1 MMRIFLTVLVAF
13 VALLGIES
21 CKKGDDT
28 AITTRSTNV
37 NFINTTTDTLN
48 YYVNGT
54 RLNNASAL
62 YSLGATGYLSTPF
75 GEQNYQVKK
84 DGNPGVLFSLTM
96 NLDTNKSYSVFT
108 TDNTPENI
116 ITVVDTLTSVDT
128 LSMVRFVHTS
138 PKLANLQIK
147 MNDTVWFANQ
157 NFKSVSDYSHIPP
170 GEKHIKVIDVATG
183 NVLINETR
191 TLQVNRAYT
200 LFTKGGLTATG
211 GTASTGTGLII
222 NE

>member
-1 MMRIFLTVLVAF
+1 MRIFLTVFVAF

-28 AITTRSTNV
+28 AITTLTTNV
-37 NFINTTTDTLN
+37 NFINATTDTIN

-54 RLNNASAL
+54 RINNASAL
-62 YSLGATGYLSTPF
+62 YPFGATGYLSTLF
-75 GEQNYQVKK
+75 GERNYQVKK
-84 DGNPGVLFSLTM
+84 DGNPAVLFNLGL
-96 NLDTNKSYSVFT
+96 NLDTNKAYSVFT
-108 TDNTPENI
+108 TDNTAENT

-147 MNDTVWFANQ
+147 MNDTVWFENQ
-157 NFKSVSDYSHIPP
+157 TFKSVSDYSHIPP